1 MASRSASA
9 GVLWNAG
16 HRILGRLLT
25 GGCSA
30 LLLLHS
36 VPLEAASNKVR
47 ISGLGDLTFGTLADL
62 SADAVQSESLCLYSD
77 SATNGYNVRASG
89 SGPGG
94 AFTLT
99 SGGDSLPF
107 EVQWNSAAGRSSGT
121 QLTANVATSGQ
132 VSSATQ
138 QSCNSGPAT
147 SASLI
152 VVVRSSALSSAP
164 AGSYN
169 GSLTLVVGPE

>member
-1 MASRSASA
+1 MAARSASRA
-9 GVLWNAG
+9 RLWNAE
-16 HRILGRLLT
+16 HRIVRRLPVV
-25 GGCSA
+25 GCSA
-30 LLLLHS
+30 FLLLCGA
-36 VPLEAASNKVR
+36 PLEAASNKVR
-47 ISGLGDLTFGTLADL
+47 ISNLGDIAFGTLADL
-62 SADAVQSESLCLYSD
+62 SGDAVQSESLCLYSD
-77 SATNGYNVRASG
+77 SATNGYNVLASG
-89 SGPGG
+89 SGPSG

-99 SGGDSLPF
+99 SGSDSLPY

-121 QLTANVATSGQ
+121 QLTANVATSGE

-152 VVVRSSALSSAP
+152 VVLRSSALSGAA

-169 GSLTLVVGPE
+169 GSLTLVIGPE